1 MQRIPDQTDLSFWY
15 KKVCFQLDNSI
26 INQIVTCKFIRDK
39 AYAQIVDGGRS
50 NQVIGIELD
59 IGTELKAMLLKQ
71 RIPESA
77 ARSAMFHG
85 NDREGKN
92 IFHGKQLV
100 FQIGITAAGD
110 QYILKIRDRCDLKI
124 TEAFK
129 GCDTQGKIGCFVV
142 QRGHHS
148 RKRVRVDLK
157 PYIGK
162 TVLKAFVP
170 EREAGNN
177 AWSARWH

>member
-1 MQRIPDQTDLSFWY
+1 
-15 KKVCFQLDNSI
+15 
-26 INQIVTCKFIRDK
+26 
-39 AYAQIVDGGRS
+39 
-50 NQVIGIELD
+50 
-59 IGTELKAMLLKQ
+59 
-71 RIPESA
+71 
-77 ARSAMFHG
+77 MFHG

-92 IFHGKQLV
+92 ILHGKQLV
-100 FQIGITAAGD
+100 FQIGITTAGD

-162 TVLKAFVP
+162 TVLKAFQKGKQEITHGQLGGTDRDFSILICGILSDDFLSLSHLLAGVADLP
-170 EREAGNN
+170 EKALAFFCHGYTLL
-177 AWSARWH
+177 